1 MRRPVII
8 ALILI
13 LIVAVRYFMMRVPA
27 RIPKGDPWTVYGT
40 MGCGWTR
47 KQLDYMRK
55 KGIPHVFVDCDTKE
69 CAGMDAFPTLVSPR
83 GARHKGYNEV

>member
-13 LIVAVRYFMMRVPA
+13 LIVTVRYFMMRVPTS
-27 RIPKGDPWTVYGT
+27 IPKGDPWTVYGT

>member
-13 LIVAVRYFMMRVPA
+13 LIVAVRYFTMRVPT